1 VTASVVGAIGPML
14 EQAEIE
20 RAKRKPTESLDAY
33 DYYLRGL
40 AHVHQWSRQ
49 ASDEALQLF
58 YRAIELDPNFA
69 AAYGMAARC
78 FSMRKAARWV
88 NNRAQEIA
96 EAERLARRAA
106 TLGRSDAT
114 ALCTAGLALGFVVG
128 DLDDGVALT
137 DRAIVLNPNLAW
149 AWLFSAWLQVRLG
162 EPDIAI
168 ERFAR
173 AMRLSPHDPQF
184 FNMHTGNA
192 AAHFF
197 AGRYA
202 EALSS
207 AETAVRQQPNYALAI
222 SIAAASG
229 ALAGRLSEAKK
240 AAARLRELDPT
251 LRIPDL
257 MDLIPFRQPVL
268 ARWAEGLRKAGLPE

>member
-1 VTASVVGAIGPML
+1 
-14 EQAEIE
+14 
-20 RAKRKPTESLDAY
+20 
-33 DYYLRGL
+33 
-40 AHVHQWSRQ
+40 
-49 ASDEALQLF
+49 
-58 YRAIELDPNFA
+58 
-69 AAYGMAARC
+69 
-78 FSMRKAARWV
+78 
-88 NNRAQEIA
+88 
-96 EAERLARRAA
+96 
-106 TLGRSDAT
+106 
-114 ALCTAGLALGFVVG
+114 
-128 DLDDGVALT
+128 
-137 DRAIVLNPNLAW
+137 
-149 AWLFSAWLQVRLG
+149 
-162 EPDIAI
+162 
-168 ERFAR
+168 
-173 AMRLSPHDPQF
+173 
-184 FNMHTGNA
+184 MHTGNA